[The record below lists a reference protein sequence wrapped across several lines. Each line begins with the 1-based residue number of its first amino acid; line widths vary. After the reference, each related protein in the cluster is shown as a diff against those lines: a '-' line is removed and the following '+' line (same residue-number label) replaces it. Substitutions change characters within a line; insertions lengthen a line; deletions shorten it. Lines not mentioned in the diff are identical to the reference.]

1 MEDADAV
8 AALRRCG
15 LFEAVSDEA
24 IGRLAH
30 GLRRRRFRRGE
41 VIFHQGDPGDALHV
55 VATGSVRIALE
66 SVQGEEAILVTLGPG
81 DPFGELAL
89 LDGAPRSA
97 SAVAVDATETL
108 SLGRAALREVMDAD
122 PALRDALL
130 ASVAGALRRLT
141 QQLEELHFLDLSGRL
156 ATRLGRLARTK
167 DPEATSVTLDWPYTQ
182 TELAAMIGGARQTV
196 NRLLGELVDGGLV
209 RLDGDTLVIPDV
221 DALLRAG
228 ER

>member
-1 MEDADAV
+1 MDDAGAV
-8 AALRRCG
+8 AALRRCR
-15 LFEAVSDEA
+15 LFDAVSDEGIA
-24 IGRLAH
+24 RLAR
-30 GLRRRRFRRGE
+30 GLRKRRFRRGE
-41 VIFHQGDPGDALHV
+41 VIFHQGDPGEALHIV
-55 VATGSVRIALE
+55 TEGSVKIVLE
-66 SVQGEEAILVTLGPG
+66 SVEGDEAILVTLGRG

-97 SAVAVDATETL
+97 SAVAVEASETM
-108 SLGRAALREVMDAD
+108 SLGRPALRELMDVD
-122 PALRDALL
+122 RALRDALF
-130 ASVAGALRRLT
+130 AGVAGALRRLT
-141 QQLEELHFLDLSGRL
+141 QQIEELHFLDLSGRL
-156 ATRLGRLARTK
+156 ATRLGRLARAS

-196 NRLLGELVDGGLV
+196 NRLLSELVEADLV

>member
-1 MEDADAV
+1 MDDAGAV

-24 IGRLAH
+24 VARLAR

-41 VIFHQGDPGDALHV
+41 VIFHQGDPGDALHI
-55 VATGSVRIALE
+55 VASGAVKIVLE
-66 SVQGEEAILVTLGPG
+66 SVDGEEAILVTLGAG

-97 SAVAVDATETL
+97 SAVAVEATETL
-108 SLGRAALREVMDAD
+108 SLGRPALRALMDTD
-122 PALRDALL
+122 PALRDALF
-130 ASVAGALRRLT
+130 AGVAGALRRLT
-141 QQLEELHFLDLSGRL
+141 QQIEELHFLDLSGRL
-156 ATRLGRLARTK
+156 ATRLGRLARAK

-196 NRLLGELVDGGLV
+196 NRLLSELVDADLV

>member
-1 MEDADAV
+1 MEDAGAV

-15 LFEAVSDEA
+15 LFDTVSDEA
-24 IGRLAH
+24 IGRLVR

-41 VIFHQGDPGDALHV
+41 VIFHQGDPGDALHI
-55 VATGSVRIALE
+55 VATGAVKIVLGSAD
-66 SVQGEEAILVTLGPG
+66 GEEAILVTLAAG

-97 SAVAVDATETL
+97 SAVAVEATETM
-108 SLGRAALREVMDAD
+108 SLGRPALREVMDTD

-130 ASVAGALRRLT
+130 ANVAGALRRLT
-141 QQLEELHFLDLSGRL
+141 QQMEELHFLDLAGRL
-156 ATRLGRLARTK
+156 ATRLGRLARAS
-167 DPEATSVTLDWPYTQ
+167 DPESTSVTLDWPYTQ
-182 TELAAMIGGARQTV
+182 TELAAIIGGARQTV
-196 NRLLGELVDGGLV
+196 NRLLSELVDADLV

-221 DALLRAG
+221 DALLRTG